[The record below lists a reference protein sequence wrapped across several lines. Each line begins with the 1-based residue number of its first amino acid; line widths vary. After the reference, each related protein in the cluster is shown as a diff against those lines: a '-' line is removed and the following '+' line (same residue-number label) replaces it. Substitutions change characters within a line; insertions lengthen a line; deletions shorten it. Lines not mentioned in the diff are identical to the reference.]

1 MPVIYNLIRS
11 SQSLRLLINRPTAAE
26 VEEDPYVHTAENVE
40 DSRAAESCLW
50 ELESLRKHFVPEVK
64 RLASRKITLFINFL
78 KIFKEITTSLG
89 RVNDPIPTDV
99 TYMTMT
105 QKVLD
110 GQKNEEYPLAIDK
123 PKCLMVDELFV
134 EG

>member
-26 VEEDPYVHTAENVE
+26 VEEDPYDHRAENVE

-64 RLASRKITLFINFL
+64 RLASRKNTLFQYFQTAFYRNNYL
-78 KIFKEITTSLG
+78 TWSSK
-89 RVNDPIPTDV
+89 
-99 TYMTMT
+99 
-105 QKVLD
+105 
-110 GQKNEEYPLAIDK
+110 
-123 PKCLMVDELFV
+123 
-134 EG
+134 